1 MRVLTTIE
9 REETQTNFQS
19 GIALK
24 SIFAQVLNSIL
35 IPFLVKY
42 FLQDKNLYQ
51 VEGLAYVIF
60 TLGITNSFILPVI
73 KLINLDYISY
83 LIRSWLNK

>member
-42 FLQDKNLYQ
+42 FLQDKNLYH